1 MKLLT
6 KRETDSIFNEFK
18 VTLCEKGVN
27 VDVLTK
33 VNFNHA
39 VNYILYDRRLT
50 NLILKRVKAILAKLD
65 KKEQSI

>member
-6 KRETDSIFNEFK
+6 KRETDSIFNEYK
-18 VTLCEKGVN
+18 VTFCEKGAN

-39 VNYILYDRRLT
+39 VNHILYDKRLT
-50 NLILKRVKAILAKLD
+50 NLILIRVKKLLAKL
-65 KKEQSI
+65 K